1 MKRFF
6 SMFSSSAK
14 ELNNVRC
21 LAVTG
26 MLLAL
31 AIVIRSFSIEITP
44 EIRISFGFIPIAAIG
59 MLYGPVVC
67 GMSNFL
73 LDILGYLID
82 NKSGRGYYPPLA
94 LVTIIA
100 GIIYGVFLYRKQL
113 GFIFIALSR
122 VVVVLFCNVI
132 LNSYILYTGLIGR
145 TLDFADRTSLN
156 SFYVWFT
163 PRVIKNVVQLPF
175 DIILLCVSLPAIF
188 LAYKKTVKISHT

>member
-6 SMFSSSAK
+6 SLFSSSAK

-44 EIRISFGFIPIAAIG
+44 ELRISFGFIPIVAIA

-73 LDILGYLID
+73 LDILGFLID

-100 GIIYGVFLYRKQL
+100 GIIYGIFLYRKQL
-113 GFIFIALSR
+113 NFILIALSR
-122 VVVVLFCNVI
+122 AGVVLICNII

-145 TLDFADRTSLN
+145 TLDFTDSTSLH
-156 SFYVWFT
+156 SFYIWFA
-163 PRVIKNVVQLPF
+163 PRVIKNAIQLPF
-175 DIILLCVSLPAIF
+175 DIGLLCILLPAIY
-188 LAYKKTVKISHT
+188 LAYKKTVKISRT